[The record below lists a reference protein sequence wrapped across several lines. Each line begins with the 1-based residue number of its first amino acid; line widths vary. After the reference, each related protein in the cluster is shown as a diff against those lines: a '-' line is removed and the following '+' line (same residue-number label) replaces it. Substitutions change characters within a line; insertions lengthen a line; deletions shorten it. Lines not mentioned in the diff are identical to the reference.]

1 MFADFSLQKFPY
13 VIVKLNSISCDDDF
27 KQFTQGWL
35 ALYANKKNF
44 TFVFDTTNVSLP
56 PIKYAFAISNFIKNL
71 RKEKTQYLEKSII
84 IVKNKLIINMLEF
97 IFLIQPPLANV
108 YLVDNDLNYIEN
120 SIDKKED
127 ILTKINIIKNI
138 KPGKPFLPFL

>member
-1 MFADFSLQKFPY
+1 MFAEFSLDKFPY
-13 VIVKLNSISCDDDF
+13 VIVKLNSINSDEDF

-44 TFVFDTTNVSLP
+44 SFVFDTTNVSLP

-71 RKEKTQYLEKSII
+71 RKEKIQYLEKSVI

-108 YLVDNDLNYIEN
+108 YIVDNDLEFIEN
-120 SIDKKED
+120 LINEKKD
-127 ILTKINIIKNI
+127 IVVNLNVKKNI
-138 KPGKPFLPFL
+138 KPGKPFFPFL